1 MLTLILRTLL
11 IYVFLILTM
20 RLMGKRQIGELEV
33 TDLVTTFLL
42 SEIASLPIGNQDIPV
57 SFALVPM
64 VILLSLEVFSSYIL
78 LRVPRL
84 KSILSAPPTVLIH
97 NGQLIQRALYETRV
111 TIDELMSEIR
121 QQSLTDLSQ
130 VECAILEK
138 NGKLTVLPRAKY
150 AQPTAEQLGVHT
162 SDEGLMHIV
171 YSNGVYSDTGLS
183 LIGYDR
189 AWLKQELEKRGL
201 SPASLFCVT
210 ANAEGKLYWIEK
222 EKQRKK

>member
-11 IYVFLILTM
+11 IYIFLILTM

-42 SEIASLPIGNQDIPV
+42 SEIASLPIANQDIPV
-57 SFALVPM
+57 AFALIPM
-64 VILLSLEVFSSYIL
+64 VILLALEVFSSYIL

-84 KSILSAPPTVLIH
+84 KSILSSPPTVLIH
-97 NGQLIQRALYETRV
+97 NGRLIQRALYEARI

-121 QQSLTDLSQ
+121 QQNLTDLSQ

-138 NGKLTVLPRAKY
+138 NGKLTVLPRAPY
-150 AQPTAEQLGVHT
+150 AQPTAAQLGVT
-162 SDEGLMHIV
+162 TEDGGLMHIV
-171 YSNGVYSDTGLS
+171 YSNGVFSDTGLS

-189 AWLKQELEKRGL
+189 AWLMGELKKRGL
-201 SPASLFCVT
+201 SLARLFCVT
-210 ANAEGKLYWIEK
+210 ANADGKLYWIEK
-222 EKQRKK
+222 EDRRK